1 MGSLRNLDFEIP
13 NFENFEQSF
22 SLESS
27 SDGQNRSGHF
37 QIIEMVIG
45 ILVTKKSAL
54 RKIRIAEL
62 VYIAQTCLT
71 SLHYNYKTILQ
82 CRSFLKQ
89 PFLPLIFLDFS
100 N

>member
-45 ILVTKKSAL
+45 INQDL
-54 RKIRIAEL
+54 KITDKN
-62 VYIAQTCLT
+62 VV
-71 SLHYNYKTILQ
+71 
-82 CRSFLKQ
+82 
-89 PFLPLIFLDFS
+89 DM
-100 N
+100 